1 MHSCRGPAGSGVCLL
16 VVILLLPMWSLPRH
30 ISLLAP
36 NLRDAGRV
44 AFKSSEERREEER
57 EGTSGIGE
65 GEGGAVPNRVRKR
78 AETWELGRKGGKEGK
93 GERRKGKEE
102 VKELQSVHNLMVCI
116 SYPKYSTKELLHLRN
131 TFSKVTRYKINS
143 KKLSSS
149 FSGQGSVC
157 ATFPVCLVHA
167 VQRTAVH

>member
-93 GERRKGKEE
+93 GERRKGKERE
-102 VKELQSVHNLMVCI
+102 RESAASAQMESEPRQPELRAGGAALRSRCYSVPAFAGGRRRGALW
-116 SYPKYSTKELLHLRN
+116 K
-131 TFSKVTRYKINS
+131 
-143 KKLSSS
+143 
-149 FSGQGSVC
+149 
-157 ATFPVCLVHA
+157 
-167 VQRTAVH
+167 